1 MATQRLSRRRRVPNV
16 LASVRRGVDLVRELG
31 AEAGMDED
39 DLFRADLCLTEALT
53 NSIVHGGK
61 DAQAPQTEIV
71 CEVAGNWLRC
81 RISDSGEPFDPAS
94 AEPPPLP
101 TTLVQLHHADRRLER
116 HRVEA
121 ARRTWRRL
129 GLNARLLEQH
139 LQVLFALGQ
148 EVRLVREEEFWDG
161 HLEHVGRQLQIDE
174 HVVEVDEIDL
184 LESDE
189 LLLHFK
195 QATHDT
201 LESLAHVHALLR
213 VHGLVVAL
221 LELAEN
227 LQVADVKRCV
237 LLKLLRL
244 VSGGD
249 GLLGLVS

>member
-1 MATQRLSRRRRVPNV
+1 MLRLDELPPLLDLELLDLGVLLERLGLGRRHADEDELLRAHRHRRPARLVPAPPSLHKERRLLRLSALATLREQPSLAV
-16 LASVRRGVDLVRELG
+16 LIPADFLHKLG
-31 AEAGMDED
+31 A
-39 DLFRADLCLTEALT
+39 RA
-53 NSIVHGGK
+53 
-61 DAQAPQTEIV
+61 
-71 CEVAGNWLRC
+71 
-81 RISDSGEPFDPAS
+81 
-94 AEPPPLP
+94 PLP

-121 ARRTWRRL
+121 ARRPWRWL
-129 GLNARLLEQH
+129 GLNASLLEQH
-139 LQVLFALGQ
+139 LEVLFALGQ
-148 EVRLVREEEFWDG
+148 EVRLVLEEEFRDG

-201 LESLAHVHALLR
+201 LKSLAHVHALLR

-227 LQVADVKRCV
+227 LQVADV
-237 LLKLLRL
+237 
-244 VSGGD
+244 
-249 GLLGLVS
+249 